1 MVHCRSVN
9 VVGDTVTSNEV
20 IFVIS
25 PTSTNHLENAEIRT
39 YWNNHDLLI
48 DLSNSDFD
56 QNASFRLTDL
66 KGALI
71 GSSKLNPQ
79 SVQTFNFDIPSGIYI
94 LHLSDDKKSYSVQM
108 MKR

>member
-1 MVHCRSVN
+1 
-9 VVGDTVTSNEV
+9 
-20 IFVIS
+20 
-25 PTSTNHLENAEIRT
+25 
-39 YWNNHDLLI
+39 
-48 DLSNSDFD
+48 
-56 QNASFRLTDL
+56 LTDL